1 MSEPIASPD
10 RRILPEE
17 MRWPVALAERY
28 TQRGY
33 WQPETLGQL
42 ILQWRQYGDRTALI
56 EPGRSWSYHQLINQ
70 ACRFAGELRR
80 RGMQSGETVVIQLP
94 NGADFVV
101 ALFAAILNGAVP
113 VLMLPAHRQR
123 EILHVVELAQA
134 RWFLSDA
141 EQAGIEA
148 QSLRAK
154 APDCHSL
161 LSTAEQRFAA
171 SQAPAM
177 EELPPGDAPQ
187 HIALLLLSGGTTG
200 LPKLI
205 PRTHADYHY
214 NFRAS
219 AALCHVQ
226 PDDRYLAVL
235 SMAHNFPLA
244 CPGILG
250 IFSRGG
256 CVVVPATVAAEDA
269 FDAIHQHR
277 VTLTALV
284 PSLATLWLEAA
295 EWEQPDL
302 SSLRLVQVGGARLV
316 ADAARQL
323 LARWGCQL
331 QQVFGMA
338 EGLLNYTRLD
348 DSPELIATTQGRP
361 LCDDDE
367 IRVVDEQGMP
377 VISGQAG
384 ELLVRGPYTIRGY
397 YRAPEHN
404 RRAFA
409 AGGFYRSGDRVR
421 QLPGGELLVEGRTR
435 DTINRHG
442 ESVAADEIEECLRA
456 HPLVRDVT
464 VLADAVGEQQEA
476 IHAVVIAH
484 SPLTLAEMR
493 AFLEQQQVAPFKWP
507 DRLTLVDAFPLTPIG
522 KINKQALAARLAV

>member
-1 MSEPIASPD
+1 MSESIASPD

-56 EPGRSWSYHQLINQ
+56 EPDRSWSYHQLINQ
-70 ACRFAGELRR
+70 ACRFAGELRQ
-80 RGMQSGETVVIQLP
+80 RGMQSGETAVIQLP

-101 ALFAAILNGAVP
+101 ALFATILNGAVP

-123 EILHVVELAQA
+123 EILHVLALAQA
-134 RWFLSDA
+134 RWFLSDG
-141 EQAGIEA
+141 EQAGIAA
-148 QSLRAK
+148 QSLCAK
-154 APDCHSL
+154 APDCHCL
-161 LSTAEQRFAA
+161 LSTAERRFSA

-177 EELPPGDAPQ
+177 AGLPPGDAP
-187 HIALLLLSGGTTG
+187 HNIALLLLSGGTTG

-256 CVVVPATVAAEDA
+256 SVVVPATVAAEDA
-269 FDAIHQHR
+269 FEAIHRHR

-284 PSLATLWLEAA
+284 PSLATLWLDAT

-302 SSLRLVQVGGARLV
+302 SSLRLVQVGARGWEPMPP
-316 ADAARQL
+316 AGCWPAGDASCSRC
-323 LARWGCQL
+323 LAWRKGC
-331 QQVFGMA
+331 
-338 EGLLNYTRLD
+338 
-348 DSPELIATTQGRP
+348 
-361 LCDDDE
+361 
-367 IRVVDEQGMP
+367 
-377 VISGQAG
+377 
-384 ELLVRGPYTIRGY
+384 
-397 YRAPEHN
+397 
-404 RRAFA
+404 
-409 AGGFYRSGDRVR
+409 
-421 QLPGGELLVEGRTR
+421 
-435 DTINRHG
+435 
-442 ESVAADEIEECLRA
+442 
-456 HPLVRDVT
+456 
-464 VLADAVGEQQEA
+464 
-476 IHAVVIAH
+476 
-484 SPLTLAEMR
+484 
-493 AFLEQQQVAPFKWP
+493 
-507 DRLTLVDAFPLTPIG
+507 
-522 KINKQALAARLAV
+522 